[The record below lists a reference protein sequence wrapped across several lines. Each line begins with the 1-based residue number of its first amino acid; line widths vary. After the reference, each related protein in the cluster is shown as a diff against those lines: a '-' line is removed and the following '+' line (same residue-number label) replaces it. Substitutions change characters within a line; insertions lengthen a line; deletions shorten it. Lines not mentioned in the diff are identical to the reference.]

1 MVMLFAVTVFTS
13 AALLFIV
20 EPMIAKMMLPLLGG
34 SPAVWNTCMV
44 FYQIVL
50 LAAYVYAH
58 LLSRTFSKRRQVIV
72 HTMWSD
78 CRLRR
83 CR

>member
-1 MVMLFAVTVFTS
+1 MVTLFAMTVFTS

-44 FYQIVL
+44 F
-50 LAAYVYAH
+50 
-58 LLSRTFSKRRQVIV
+58 
-72 HTMWSD
+72 
-78 CRLRR
+78 
-83 CR
+83 